1 MPLLGSPVV
10 LVVGTGNLLRN
21 GLVDNN
27 ESIRAPSLSGDYPIS
42 VVRRYYS
49 EPAPVPPIVRADFPE
64 TGLVRCCSGFGQND
78 D

>member
-10 LVVGTGNLLRN
+10 LVVGAGNLLRN
-21 GLVDNN
+21 GPIDSSEN
-27 ESIRAPSLSGDYPIS
+27 IRAPSLSGDYPIF
-42 VVRRYYS
+42 VVRYYYS
-49 EPAPVPPIVRADFPE
+49 EPAPAPPVVRADFPE